1 MLKKAFFFSLLILF
15 GCAAAKPGEV
25 ATGAPLFTK
34 QWTSPTDMGGGKFYT
49 KSFELETATKGANI
63 FCSKQDKKSEVI
75 SVLPQNL
82 DTTFSIIFICK

>member
-1 MLKKAFFFSLLILF
+1 
-15 GCAAAKPGEV
+15 
-25 ATGAPLFTK
+25 
-34 QWTSPTDMGGGKFYT
+34 MGGGKFYT